1 MHIHA
6 LFTEKLEKTKSEN
19 HTRKGTEEG
28 REQANQHSVDTKR
41 RIKMLL
47 SNSIYS
53 LPSLSKVLIAAL
65 TIVSTLVFLIKLNHF
80 RLNPEDQDTKF
91 HDILVPY
98 LQLIPRTTIFYPWV
112 LLTAIF
118 AEISVFLYITSFAIL
133 LQSTRYVEK
142 FWGFNEVL
150 KFVFVVGGVTN
161 LWTVLVT
168 ITCNVIR
175 GESAFSMDIPLGG
188 GILYYFGFLVVLKQL
203 IPEHNV
209 VLFQGVINFRIKH
222 LPFIFLIVVLLV
234 SLIITQSLYPFVPS
248 IGSFVISYSYL
259 RFYQTIITD
268 PLLPITTANANA
280 ESGSSSGAS
289 ASGASLI
296 TGDASDAFRLVEF
309 FPEISKPYLLPV
321 FDMIYEIGCLLGV
334 ITPFNDDLIEQSNMR
349 AAKRLEQAS
358 HALKSVANSV
368 AERRRQVALQM
379 IEERISKPDQA

>member
-1 MHIHA
+1 
-6 LFTEKLEKTKSEN
+6 
-19 HTRKGTEEG
+19 
-28 REQANQHSVDTKR
+28 
-41 RIKMLL
+41 MLS

-53 LPSLSKVLIAAL
+53 LPSSSKVLVAAL
-65 TIVSTLVFLIKLNHF
+65 TIVSTLIFLIKLNHF
-80 RLNPEDQDTKF
+80 RSTPEDQDTKF

-118 AEISVFLYITSFAIL
+118 AEISVFSYITSFVIL

-168 ITCNVIR
+168 ITCNVLR
-175 GESAFSMDIPLGG
+175 GESAISMDIPLGG
-188 GILYYFGFLVVLKQL
+188 GISYYFGFLVVLKQL

-209 VLFQGVINFRIKH
+209 VLFQGVINFRVKH

-234 SLIITQSLYPFVPS
+234 SVIITQSLYPFIPS

-280 ESGSSSGAS
+280 ESSSSSGVS

-309 FPEISKPYLLPV
+309 FPEISKPYLSPV

-349 AAKRLEQAS
+349 AAKRSEQAS
-358 HALKSVANSV
+358 NASKSVANSV

-379 IEERISKPDQA
+379 IEERISKPDQS